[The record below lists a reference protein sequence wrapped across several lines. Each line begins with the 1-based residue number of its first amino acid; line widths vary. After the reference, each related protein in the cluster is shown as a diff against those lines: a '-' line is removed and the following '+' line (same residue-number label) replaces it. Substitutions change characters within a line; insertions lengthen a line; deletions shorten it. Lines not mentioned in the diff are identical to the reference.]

1 MLVVSASANH
11 TNHKNIIKCNF
22 YTQFKKNINEQYERL
37 LENSEEVELFGL
49 VNVALNQKYLHL
61 IFQDL

>member
-11 TNHKNIIKCNF
+11 ANHKNIIKCNF